1 VKNINCQIQID
12 KKIEIYIRM
21 SESIGLLNYLAF
33 FILYVIC
40 FVFIYK
46 KNTEY
51 IGFTVLLVINIAMM
65 LYTTS
70 QLMDIFQRSRYFVE
84 MIASFSVIIGIVFHT
99 VLIIFILIVAN
110 NLNSKNIKKYGT
122 PFILPEKYK
131 KKLELIKRLMI
142 SSFCLGSV
150 ILFVIF
156 NYNDYLKQNFLSIIT
171 KPEFKKIFDSKT
183 LFLTLAASL
192 ALIGISA
199 YQIYEGDSFSKLSR
213 QQLMDKQK

>member
-1 VKNINCQIQID
+1 
-12 KKIEIYIRM
+12 M
-21 SESIGLLNYLAF
+21 SESITTESVGILNYLAF
-33 FILYVIC
+33 FILYIIC

-51 IGFTVLLVINIAMM
+51 IGFTVLLVINIAVM

-70 QLMDIFQRSRYFVE
+70 QLMDIFQRSKYFVE
-84 MIASFSVIIGIVFHT
+84 MIASFSVIVGIVFHT
-99 VLIIFILIVAN
+99 ILIIFILMVAN

-156 NYNDYLKQNFLSIIT
+156 NYNNRLNTNFLTIIT
-171 KPEFKKIFDSKT
+171 KLEFKTVFESKT

-199 YQIYEGDSFSKLSR
+199 YQIFEGDGFSKLSR
-213 QQLMDKQK
+213 QQLMDKEK

>member
-1 VKNINCQIQID
+1 
-12 KKIEIYIRM
+12 M
-21 SESIGLLNYLAF
+21 TESIGILNYLAF

-51 IGFTVLLVINIAMM
+51 IGFTVLLVISIAIM

-70 QLMDIFQRSRYFVE
+70 QLMDIFQRSKFLVE
-84 MIASFSVIIGIVFHT
+84 MIASFSIIVGIVFHI
-99 VLIIFILIVAN
+99 VVIIFILIVAN

-156 NYNDYLKQNFLSIIT
+156 NYNEYLKQNFLLIIT

>member
-1 VKNINCQIQID
+1 
-12 KKIEIYIRM
+12 M
-21 SESIGLLNYLAF
+21 TESIGILNYLAF
-33 FILYVIC
+33 FILYLIC

-51 IGFTVLLVINIAMM
+51 IGFTVLLVINIAIM

-70 QLMDIFQRSRYFVE
+70 QLMDIFQRSRFFVE
-84 MIASFSVIIGIVFHT
+84 MIASFSIIVGIVFHI
-99 VLIIFILIVAN
+99 VVIIFILIVAN

-156 NYNDYLKQNFLSIIT
+156 NYNEYLKQNFLLIIT

>member
-1 VKNINCQIQID
+1 
-12 KKIEIYIRM
+12 M
-21 SESIGLLNYLAF
+21 TESIGILNYLAF
-33 FILYVIC
+33 FILYLIC

-51 IGFTVLLVINIAMM
+51 IGFTVLLVINIAIM

-70 QLMDIFQRSRYFVE
+70 QLMDIFQRSKFLVE
-84 MIASFSVIIGIVFHT
+84 MIASFSIIVGIVFHI
-99 VLIIFILIVAN
+99 VVIIFILIVAN

-156 NYNDYLKQNFLSIIT
+156 NYNEYLKQNFLLIIT
-171 KPEFKKIFDSKT
+171 KLQFATVFNSKT

-213 QQLMDKQK
+213 QQLMDK

>member
-171 KPEFKKIFDSKT
+171 KLDFATVFKSKT

>member
-1 VKNINCQIQID
+1 
-12 KKIEIYIRM
+12 M

-131 KKLELIKRLMI
+131 KKLELVKRLMI
-142 SSFCLGSV
+142 SSFCLGSI

-156 NYNDYLKQNFLSIIT
+156 NYNDNLNKDFLSIIT
-171 KPEFKKIFDSKT
+171 KPEFKKIFDNKT
-183 LFLTLAASL
+183 LFLTLASSL
-192 ALIGISA
+192 ALMGISA
-199 YQIYEGDSFSKLSR
+199 YQLFEGDSFSKLSR

>member
-1 VKNINCQIQID
+1 
-12 KKIEIYIRM
+12 M

-51 IGFTVLLVINIAMM
+51 IGFTVLLVINIAIM

-70 QLMDIFQRSRYFVE
+70 QLMDIFQRSKYFVE
-84 MIASFSVIIGIVFHT
+84 MIASFSVIIGLVFHT

-122 PFILPEKYK
+122 PFNLPEKYK
-131 KKLELIKRLMI
+131 KKLELVKRLMI
-142 SSFCLGSV
+142 SSFCLGSL

-156 NYNDYLKQNFLSIIT
+156 NYNDDLKQNFLLIIT